1 MVQSENI
8 TEAILVQHVS
18 KVFGSKTILNDINM
32 MVPDGQIYGLSGPN
46 GAGKSILLRILCGL
60 MKPTRGTVTI
70 LGKRLGIDTDF
81 PPSTGALI
89 DTPGFLPQYSG
100 LHNLEML
107 ASIQNTITRA
117 DIEATLHLVG
127 LDPDDNLPVRAYS
140 NGMRQRLGIA
150 QAVMEKPKVLI
161 LDEPTDAID
170 QAGWRDVYQHL
181 IELRES
187 GTAILLASNNL
198 DEIKILCDAAFILEK
213 GKIRA
218 A

>member
-1 MVQSENI
+1 MQNETI
-8 TEAILVQHVS
+8 CEAVLVEHVG
-18 KVFGSKTILNDINM
+18 KVFKNKTVLDDICM
-32 MVPDGQIYGLSGPN
+32 TVPAGQIYGLSGPN

-60 MKPTRGTVTI
+60 MKPTSGTVTV
-70 LGKRLGIDTDF
+70 LGKRLGIDCDF

-100 LHNLEML
+100 FRNLEIL
-107 ASIQNTITRA
+107 ASIQNKITRA
-117 DIEATLHLVG
+117 DIAAAMRRLG
-127 LDPDDNLPVRAYS
+127 LDPLDDLPVRAYS

-150 QAVMEKPKVLI
+150 QAVMEKPQVLI

-181 IELRES
+181 IELREE
-187 GTAILLASNNL
+187 GAAILLASNNL

-213 GKIRA
+213 VKIKA

>member
-1 MVQSENI
+1 MQNENFS
-8 TEAILVQHVS
+8 EAILVEHVS
-18 KVFGSKTILNDINM
+18 KVFGTKTVLDDIS
-32 MVPDGQIYGLSGPN
+32 MVVPAGQIYGLSGPN

-60 MKPTRGTVTI
+60 MKPNRGQVTI
-70 LGKRLGIDTDF
+70 LGKRLGIDSDF

-100 LHNLEML
+100 LRNLEML
-107 ASIQNTITRA
+107 AAIQNKITRLE
-117 DIEATLHLVG
+117 IEITMRLVG
-127 LDPDDNLPVRAYS
+127 LAPDDRLPVRAYS

-150 QAVMEKPKVLI
+150 QAVMEKPQVLI

>member
-1 MVQSENI
+1 MQNETIS
-8 TEAILVQHVS
+8 EAIFVEHVS
-18 KVFGSKTILNDINM
+18 KVFKNKTVLDDISM
-32 MVPDGQIYGLSGPN
+32 TVPAGQIYGLSGPN

-60 MKPTRGTVTI
+60 MRPTNGTVTV
-70 LGKRLGIDTDF
+70 LGKRLGVDTDF

-100 LHNLEML
+100 LRNLEML
-107 ASIQNTITRA
+107 AAIQNKITRP
-117 DIEATLHLVG
+117 DIEAALLMVG
-127 LDPDDNLPVRAYS
+127 LDPDDSLPVRSYS

-150 QAVMEKPKVLI
+150 QAVMEKPQVLI

-181 IELRES
+181 IELRE
-187 GTAILLASNNL
+187 GGAAILLASNNL

>member
-1 MVQSENI
+1 MQNEKFS
-8 TEAILVQHVS
+8 EAICVEHVS
-18 KVFGSKTILNDINM
+18 KVFGSKTVLDDIGM
-32 MVPDGQIYGLSGPN
+32 LVPAGQIYGLSGPN

-60 MKPTRGTVTI
+60 MKPTRGTVTV
-70 LGKRLGIDTDF
+70 LGKRLGIDSDF

-100 LHNLEML
+100 LRNLEML
-107 ASIQNTITRA
+107 ASIQNIISHS
-117 DIEATLHLVG
+117 DIETTLRLVG
-127 LDPDDNLPVRAYS
+127 LDPDDRLPVRAYS

-150 QAVMEKPKVLI
+150 QAVMEKPQVLI

-198 DEIKILCDAAFILEK
+198 DEIKILCDVAFILEK
-213 GKIRA
+213 GKIRSA
-218 A
+218 